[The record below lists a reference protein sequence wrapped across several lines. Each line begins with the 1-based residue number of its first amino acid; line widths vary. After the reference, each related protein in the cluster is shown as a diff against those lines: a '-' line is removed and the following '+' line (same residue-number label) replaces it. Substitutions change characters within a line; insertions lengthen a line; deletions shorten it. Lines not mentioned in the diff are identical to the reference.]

1 MEKEELDL
9 IDRQAAIRMND
20 FYKRINQLIINKNLG
35 LSLYEIE
42 QLLNRKITSPD
53 SLPKHIPKYIPYYS
67 EVEKIYHVLEI
78 YKYMLPEYNEK
89 WLLYGKGSMFNP
101 NANNIEESDF
111 VARFE
116 SFKDYATENVT
127 FLEDTINFNATL
139 VRENK
144 VKHFL
149 GNHIITEFANVF
161 AGINKLKSKLKLKD
175 LNIAWLL
182 SNEGKMF
189 EKTEN

>member
-1 MEKEELDL
+1 MEKSVIDL
-9 IDRQAAIRMND
+9 ICEKTTIRMND
-20 FYKRINQLIINKNLG
+20 FKTRINQLIINKNLG
-35 LSLYEIE
+35 LSLCEIE
-42 QLLNRKITSPD
+42 QLLNRKITSPNP
-53 SLPKHIPKYIPYYS
+53 LPKHIPKYIPYYS

-78 YKYMLPEYNEK
+78 YKYMLPEYNET

-101 NANNIEESDF
+101 NANNIEKSDF

-139 VRENK
+139 VHENK

-149 GNHIITEFANVF
+149 YNHIITEFANVF
-161 AGINKLKSKLKLKD
+161 AGINKLKNKLKLKD

-182 SNEGKMF
+182 SNEGDMF
-189 EKTEN
+189 EKK